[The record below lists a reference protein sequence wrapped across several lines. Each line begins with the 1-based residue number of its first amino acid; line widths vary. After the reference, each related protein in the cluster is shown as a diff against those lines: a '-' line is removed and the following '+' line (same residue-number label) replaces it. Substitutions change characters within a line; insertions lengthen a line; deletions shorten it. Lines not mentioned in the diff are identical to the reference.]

1 MKHINHYALTVASA
15 VLMCGAVAAQ
25 ERTAQQPLTQ
35 NRQLKSGEV
44 QASHLIGAPVKNT
57 AGETI
62 GEVTDLIVSS
72 GDVKLAVISVGGL
85 LGVGD
90 KRIALPYEQI
100 TVAPDGNTLFVSMT
114 EEELTSKAA
123 FDADGHDVDQKAA
136 VNRPAGERA
145 AAPAPTPRSTTEVR
159 RDVQAPERTA
169 APERATSAPKQP
181 ATAAGA
187 NAARTLKA
195 SEQPASSLI
204 GAPVVDSENAKIGKI
219 HDLIVTAGPQEPQAI
234 VAVGGGVAGLGARM
248 VAVPLDKLT
257 IKRDAD
263 EDRRR
268 EPDSVQTLLTVSQ
281 LESMPEF
288 RYE

>member
-1 MKHINHYALTVASA
+1 MKHINHYALTIASA

-25 ERTAQQPLTQ
+25 ERTVQQPLTQ
-35 NRQLKSGEV
+35 PHQLKSGEV

-57 AGETI
+57 SGETI

-114 EEELTSKAA
+114 EEELKSKAA

-145 AAPAPTPRSTTEVR
+145 AAPAPSSTAAR
-159 RDVQAPERTA
+159 RDVQAPGRTA
-169 APERATSAPKQP
+169 APERATSAPQQP

-187 NAARTLKA
+187 SAARTLKA

-204 GAPVVDSENAKIGKI
+204 GAPVVDSQNAKIGKI
-219 HDLIVTAGPQEPQAI
+219 QDLLVTAGRQGAQAI
-234 VAVGGGVAGLGARM
+234 VAVGGGVAGLGAHM
-248 VAVPLDKLT
+248 VALPLDDLT

-263 EDRRR
+263 QDRRH